1 MTTIAWQRR
10 RRSWA
15 TTWALFR
22 RNRRG
27 TVGLVIL
34 IVFAALALLAPLL
47 VAPADI
53 DPALAPNSPLQ
64 PPGQAPPLGTDLFGR
79 AGIDMLIVGSRVSLT
94 VGVLATLGAVVIGA
108 TMGLFAGYYSGRS
121 LGTMLTALT
130 DWFLVIPWLVLAIVL
145 AAILGPNLLNVIVV
159 IAVTSWALT
168 ARLVRAQTLV
178 VREQPFVERARAL
191 GAGDA
196 AIITRQVLPSVAP
209 VIVAQGV
216 LTVAVAILSETTLA
230 LLGLGDPDSLSWG
243 RMIQEAF
250 NAGAMS
256 NGYWWWILPPGI
268 CVILVTMAFTL
279 VGYALEEILDPRLR
293 NSKTR

>member
-27 TVGLVIL
+27 MVGLVIL
-34 IVFAALALLAPLL
+34 IVFAVLALLAPLL
-47 VAPADI
+47 VTPAEI
-53 DPALAPNSPLQ
+53 DPALAPGRPLQ
-64 PPGQAPPLGTDLFGR
+64 SPGEAPPLGTDLFGR
-79 AGIDMLIVGSRVSLT
+79 AVLDMLIVGSRVSLT

-108 TMGLFAGYYSGRS
+108 TMGLFAGYYTGRP
-121 LGTMLTALT
+121 LGTILTALT

-230 LLGLGDPDSLSWG
+230 LLGLGDPNSLSWG

-293 NSKTR
+293 KSEAQ

>member
-10 RRSWA
+10 RRTWA

-27 TVGLVIL
+27 MVGLIIL
-34 IVFAALALLAPLL
+34 IIFAVLALLAPLL
-47 VAPADI
+47 VTPAEI
-53 DPALAPNSPLQ
+53 DPALAPGSPLQ

-79 AGIDMLIVGSRVSLT
+79 AVIDMLIVGSRVSLT
-94 VGVLATLGAVVIGA
+94 VGVLATLGAVLIGA
-108 TMGLFAGYYSGRS
+108 TMGLFAGYYTGHP
-121 LGTMLTALT
+121 LGTILTALT

-196 AIITRQVLPSVAP
+196 AIITRQILPSVAP

-230 LLGLGDPDSLSWG
+230 LLGLGDPNSLSWG

-293 NSKTR
+293 KSETR

>member
-79 AGIDMLIVGSRVSLT
+79 AVIDMLIVGSRVSLT

-209 VIVAQGV
+209 VVVAQGV

>member
-15 TTWALFR
+15 STWALFR

-27 TVGLVIL
+27 MVGLIIL
-34 IVFAALALLAPLL
+34 IIFAVLALLAPLL
-47 VAPADI
+47 VTPAEI
-53 DPALAPNSPLQ
+53 DPALAPGSPLQ

-79 AGIDMLIVGSRVSLT
+79 AVIDMLIVGSRVSLT
-94 VGVLATLGAVVIGA
+94 VGVLATLGAVLIGA
-108 TMGLFAGYYSGRS
+108 TMGLFAGYYTGRP
-121 LGTMLTALT
+121 LGTILTALT

-196 AIITRQVLPSVAP
+196 AIITRQILPSVAP

-230 LLGLGDPDSLSWG
+230 LLGLGDPNSLSWG

-293 NSKTR
+293 KSETR

>member
-27 TVGLVIL
+27 MVGLIIL
-34 IVFAALALLAPLL
+34 IIFAVLALLAPLL
-47 VAPADI
+47 VTPAEI
-53 DPALAPNSPLQ
+53 DPALAPGSPLQ

-79 AGIDMLIVGSRVSLT
+79 AVIDMLIVGSRVSLT
-94 VGVLATLGAVVIGA
+94 VGVLATLGAVLIGA
-108 TMGLFAGYYSGRS
+108 TMGLFAGYYTGRP
-121 LGTMLTALT
+121 LGTILTALT

-230 LLGLGDPDSLSWG
+230 LLGLGDPNSLSWG

-293 NSKTR
+293 KSEAQ

>member
-79 AGIDMLIVGSRVSLT
+79 AVIDMLIVGSRVSLT

>member
-79 AGIDMLIVGSRVSLT
+79 AVIDMLIVGSRVSLT
-94 VGVLATLGAVVIGA
+94 VGVLATLGAVLIGA